1 MSVSGGI
8 MPFSSVETKKI
19 VEIDFGLFNP
29 DDIVSTISSNL
40 RHRAS
45 FRWRRYQR

>member
-1 MSVSGGI
+1 

-29 DDIVSTISSNL
+29 DDIVSFFFFYCHIINIEQTFSSNDIKNE
-40 RHRAS
+40 HS
-45 FRWRRYQR
+45 

>member
-29 DDIVSTISSNL
+29 DDIVSTFYTHVNL
-40 RHRAS
+40 
-45 FRWRRYQR
+45 YLE